1 MSIRFF
7 ARPRISP
14 LEKYIYTHTT
24 AHARYIRI
32 KREER
37 KRKKTKREGGR
48 GAAGSM
54 QEKEREE
61 KGRKKK
67 RQESEGR
74 IPERGLRDQ
83 VMLTGARSSHT
94 YLLISA
100 RTQLHVRARRPL
112 CEWQARATQA
122 NAWLDTWKR
131 ERYDE
136 PEARRATFAESFRCV
151 GKPAEKQ

>member
-1 MSIRFF
+1 MYTDKTGG
-7 ARPRISP
+7 
-14 LEKYIYTHTT
+14 EKE
-24 AHARYIRI
+24 
-32 KREER
+32 KENE
-37 KRKKTKREGGR
+37 KRKGRKSGR
-48 GAAGSM
+48 GAAGST

-100 RTQLHVRARRPL
+100 RTQLHVRARRGCVSGRHARHRQTRGWIRGNARGTTNRRRGGLPL
-112 CEWQARATQA
+112 RNRFAASANRLKNNKTKTRISTSTGNRKERA
-122 NAWLDTWKR
+122 
-131 ERYDE
+131 
-136 PEARRATFAESFRCV
+136 
-151 GKPAEKQ
+151 

>member
-1 MSIRFF
+1 MLQDRC
-7 ARPRISP
+7 R
-14 LEKYIYTHTT
+14 
-24 AHARYIRI
+24 
-32 KREER
+32 KRRER
-37 KRKKTKREGGR
+37 KREGKR
-48 GAAGSM
+48 
-54 QEKEREE
+54 
-61 KGRKKK
+61 KGK
-67 RQESEGR
+67 ESEGR

-136 PEARRATFAESFRCV
+136 PEARRATFAESFCCV